1 MAAWPMYLL
10 TVFVYPTVLA
20 LLCAGTGLLVDR
32 ACRPGLR
39 GALIPLAG
47 MAALI
52 GITQLT
58 VWISF
63 IAPASPA
70 LVAIVAASGFVIC
83 RRRAGELLHALRT
96 KAAAG
101 PLCLGAL
108 VYLIGIAPV
117 MIAGRASFS
126 SYMTLTDSAVHMIGA
141 DYLIT
146 HGASFAHLDLHNSY
160 GLLIKDY
167 FDSGYPSGAD
177 TIFGASAF
185 LLGLPTIWAFQPFNA
200 FALALA
206 VGPAWLLVRR
216 CGLSGLFAGLA
227 ALTVSLP
234 ALVYA
239 YELIAS
245 VKEIL
250 AMSMLLGIG
259 ALVTTHRKWL
269 AGSLR
274 SGLPFALLAAAGIS
288 ALGVGFGAW
297 VLMSL
302 IVLLCVR
309 LEDIREARRHAG
321 EACALLGGMA
331 LTVAIFALPTWAH
344 AEGSF
349 SVSQAIATTSNAG
362 NLQRPLHTMQVVG
375 DWLTGSYLS
384 KPEGLTGTLT
394 GLFVAI
400 TVLAAA
406 IGALHLLRGRRFALA
421 GWLGGCI
428 VLWLALKAYGTT
440 WVNAKALVLTSPI
453 IVLSAW
459 TGVQALRNS
468 SEADA
473 GRLGLAGLL
482 AGVAAVAIAGGI
494 LLSDAIQY
502 HDLPLAPTARYDE
515 MASLNARFAGKGPAL
530 FTDFDEYA
538 MYELRSL
545 DIGGPDFLD
554 PPPALTETSEGHSYS
569 VDLELAKPATLT
581 HYPLVI
587 TRVNPLPY
595 RPPAAYRLLW
605 QGTYYQV
612 WGRVEGARPAIRA
625 VKLHGAKPASCGL
638 IAGLA
643 RLARRDSAMLIADSH
658 PQVVSVSL
666 AHVAHTDGW
675 RHAGIEMRMNGQGR
689 LWSAFRVAHAGLYR
703 LWLEGEAMPT
713 LNVRVDGRELASVGA
728 QMSGNGFSPDPMV
741 PIRLRLSAGRHDIS
755 IARGG
760 FSLAPGSGGEA
771 YLEAVFL
778 TPAGWSGGQH
788 LETVPP
794 ARWRSLCGAHIDWVE
809 VVPRTGH
816 SGRRRQPLRRQ
827 RSSRDLTA
835 LGAREVSGQR
845 LDLRVR
851 VDERTQVGDR
861 DQQPDRGADLKI
873 GGIWRLSAKDSGS
886 HPLLDPIEVTG
897 QGVQV

>member
-1 MAAWPMYLL
+1 MYLL

-32 ACRPGLR
+32 ACKPALR

-52 GITQLT
+52 GFTQLT

-63 IAPASPA
+63 LAPASPA
-70 LVAIVAASGFVIC
+70 LVAIVAATGLVTC
-83 RRRAGELLHALRT
+83 RRRAGELLLAIRT
-96 KAAAG
+96 QAAAAG
-101 PLCLGAL
+101 PLCLSAL
-108 VYLIGIAPV
+108 VYMIGIAPV
-117 MIAGRASFS
+117 MLAGRASFS

-141 DYLIT
+141 DYLIS

-160 GLLIKDY
+160 GLLVKDY

-185 LLGLPTIWAFQPFNA
+185 LIGLPTIWAFQPFNA

-216 CGLSGLFAGLA
+216 CGLSGRLAALA

-245 VKEIL
+245 VKEIV
-250 AMSMLLGIG
+250 AIGMLLGLG
-259 ALVTTHRKWL
+259 ALVVSHRRWL
-269 AGSLR
+269 AGNLR
-274 SGLPFALLAAAGIS
+274 SGLAFALLAAAGVS

-302 IVLLCVR
+302 VVLLGVR
-309 LEDIREARRHAG
+309 VEEIRAGRWRAR
-321 EACALLGGMA
+321 EVCALLGGMA

-344 AEGSF
+344 VEDAF
-349 SVSQAIATTSNAG
+349 AVSQQIASTSNAG
-362 NLQRPLHTMQVVG
+362 NLQQPLRTMQVVG

-384 KPEGLTGTLT
+384 SPEGVAGTLT
-394 GLFVAI
+394 DLFVAI
-400 TVLAAA
+400 TVLMAS
-406 IGALHLLRGRRFALA
+406 IGYVHLLRGRRFALA

-428 VLWLALKAYGTT
+428 VVWLALKAYGTT
-440 WVNAKALVLTSPI
+440 WVNAKGLVLTSPI
-453 IVLSAW
+453 VVLSAW
-459 TGVQALRNS
+459 AGVQALR
-468 SEADA
+468 DA
-473 GRLGLAGLL
+473 RHAGEGTLGLAGML
-482 AGVAAVAIAGGI
+482 AGAAAVAIAGGI
-494 LLSDAIQY
+494 LFSDAIQY

-515 MASLNARFAGKGPAL
+515 MASLNARFAGQGPAL

-545 DIGGPDFLD
+545 DIGGPDFLN
-554 PPPALTETSEGHSYS
+554 PPPALIATSEGHSDS
-569 VDLELAKPATLT
+569 VDLELAKPAALKR
-581 HYPLVI
+581 YPLVI

-605 QGTYYQV
+605 QGTYYEV
-612 WGRVEGARPAIRA
+612 WGRIDGARPAILA
-625 VKLHGAKPASCGL
+625 VKLHGAKPASCEL
-638 IAGLA
+638 MRGLA
-643 RLARRDSAMLIADSH
+643 RLARRDSATLVADSH
-658 PQVVSVSL
+658 PQVVSIGL
-666 AHVAHTDGW
+666 KHVHHTDGW
-675 RHAGIEMRMNGQGR
+675 YHAGVEMKMNGEGR
-689 LWSAFRVAHAGLYR
+689 LWSAFSVPRTGVYR

-713 LNVRVDGRELASVGA
+713 LTVRVDGRKLASVGG

-741 PIRLRLSAGRHDIS
+741 PIRLRLRAGRHQIS
-755 IARGG
+755 IERGG

-778 TPAGWSGGQH
+778 TPAGWAGAQH

-794 ARWRSLCGAHIDWVE
+794 ARWRSLCGAHVDWVE
-809 VVPRTGH
+809 VVPRAGRSGH
-816 SGRRRQPLRRQ
+816 RRQPLRRQ
-827 RSSRDLTA
+827 RRSGDLTA
-835 LGAREVSGQR
+835 LGAREVPGQR
-845 LDLRVR
+845 LHLRVS
-851 VDERTQVGDR
+851 VDQRRQIRDR
-861 DQQPDRGADLKI
+861 EQQPDRGADLQV
-873 GGIWRLSAKDSGS
+873 GRIWRLTAKDASL
-886 HPLLDPIEVTG
+886 HPLLDPFEMAG
-897 QGVQV
+897 QGVEV